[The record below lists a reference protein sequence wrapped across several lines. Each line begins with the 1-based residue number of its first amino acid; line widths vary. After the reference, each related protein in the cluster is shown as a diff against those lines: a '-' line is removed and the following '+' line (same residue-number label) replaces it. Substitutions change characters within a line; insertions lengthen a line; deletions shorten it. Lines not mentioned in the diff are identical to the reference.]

1 MFALCNQS
9 IGGHLA
15 CLQSFAITNN
25 GAMNSLVHTS
35 FGLFTTATMGTILRS
50 ELLSQTV
57 NAIYCQITLDGIYT
71 IDILHSHQQCMK
83 AHISPQPSQQN
94 TL

>member
-35 FGLFTTATMGTILRS
+35 VFVYWRVYTWDKFTEMR
-50 ELLSQTV
+50 LLGQKVSV
-57 NAIYCQITLDGIYT
+57 YMYFC
-71 IDILHSHQQCMK
+71 
-83 AHISPQPSQQN
+83 
-94 TL
+94 